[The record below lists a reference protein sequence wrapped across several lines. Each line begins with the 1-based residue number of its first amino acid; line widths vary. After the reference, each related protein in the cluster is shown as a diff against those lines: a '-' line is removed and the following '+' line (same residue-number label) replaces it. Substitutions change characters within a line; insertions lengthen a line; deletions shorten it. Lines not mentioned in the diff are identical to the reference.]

1 MERSSLQQQA
11 SLLYFLRPSRSRTST
26 SPLYF
31 PLLAAPNPGEK
42 RHIPAHCASPAKHSH
57 PHSIPLREEVHKHL
71 ICLFRSP
78 QGIWEQ
84 PSHPEMGKSLCLQK
98 EFQTRIHMN
107 CGSPRFLSPHAIH
120 FLTVAILP
128 GELSPAVMDSFFHLC
143 LGPRSLW
150 QDEECLHSPPENRW
164 WGAVDTSLGKLFASG
179 PLLTSGLGSSNC
191 EDIKISHSG
200 GEQVQKSA
208 VSYSTYDFGCLF
220 PDICGKSIPLF
231 FSRSMKSWAFCSDD
245 SARAKKQ
252 SFISLSLSYSA
263 VQKVWQD
270 SSKQG
275 PLYCNCSPWSKQVW
289 LVGLV
294 LLLLDRSWFLLQVF
308 NFSRLSTVNVFHFLL
323 HFSYLVF
330 TLCLERCGHSIWEKE
345 ESQDRATS
353 ECQNLCFCVIVP
365 AACCLNK
372 ISNKKTSEIQK
383 QYLQAPGMEELIWEQ
398 YTVTLQKD
406 SKRGFGI
413 AVSGGRDNPHFE
425 NGETSIV
432 ISDVL
437 PGGPADG
444 LLQEN
449 DRVVMVNGTPME
461 NVPHSFAVQQLR
473 KSGKV
478 AAIVVKRPRKVQLTV
493 LRRSP
498 SLDHD
503 DRAFDVLDDPAEF
516 DGRSARSGY
525 SDRSWHSGH
534 GGRSQS
540 WGNSPDRS
548 YRRDQ
553 DRGRNYRRDH
563 SRERSYSR
571 DGSRGRSIDRE
582 RSLDRERRRDRSRG
596 RSIDRERSL
605 DQERRRDR
613 SRGRSIDRDDGYE
626 RAAGDYSPP
635 RDYSHRHQP
644 DPRYDQE
651 ARSHSRDRLNSH
663 SPLLEPRRQHEYP
676 GQQDRPISV
685 LLTKSKPNEEYG
697 LRLGSQIFIKE
708 MTSTGLATKDGN
720 LYEGDIILKI
730 NGTVTENMSL
740 ADARKLI
747 EKSRGKL
754 QLVVLRD
761 RKQTL
766 LNIPSLHDS
775 DSEIEDISEIESN
788 RSSSPQDDQKLHHSD
803 FDSHSS
809 NEKLK
814 EKPNTKEDPPNRLSR
829 MGAMPTP
836 FKSTS
841 DIAAAVI
848 VTETNKEPK
857 YKDDPPVFQPKV
869 APRTFLRPSPE
880 DEAIYGPN
888 TKMVKF
894 KKGDSVGLRLAGGND
909 VGIFVAGIQEGTS
922 ADQEGLQEGD
932 QILKVNTQDFR
943 GIVREDA
950 VLYLLEIP
958 KGETVTILAQSK
970 YEVYRD
976 IMACGRGDSFFIRS
990 HFECE
995 KESPQSLAFTRGEI
1009 FRVVDTLYD
1018 GKLGNWLAVRI
1029 GNELEKGIIP
1039 NKSRADQMASV
1050 QNAQRDGS
1058 SDRADFWRMRGQRSG
1073 MKKNLR
1079 KSREDLTAIAS
1090 VSTKFPAYERVL
1102 LREAGFKRP
1111 VVIFGPIADL
1121 AMEKLSNDLPDLYQ
1135 TAKTEPKDAGSEKST
1150 GVVRLNTVRQIIE
1163 QNKHALLDVTP
1174 KAVDLLNYTQ
1184 WFPIVV
1190 FFNPDS
1196 KQGVKTM
1203 RQRLSPTSNKSSR
1216 KLYDQANKL
1225 KKTCSYLFTA
1235 TINLNSANDSWYGS
1249 LKDIIQQQQV
1259 EAVWVSEGK
1268 MEGMDDDMEDRMSY
1282 LTAMGADYLS
1292 CDSRLISDLEDTDG
1306 EGGAYTD
1313 NELDEPSDEPSV
1325 SSISRSSEPV
1335 QHEEGKLQ
1343 NKEDVYDFP
1352 KNYDSKPNSSS
1363 TVSNETSAV
1372 LSKAAAPPVSV
1383 KPAFGRPI
1391 LKTSQP
1397 AVSAAE
1403 EEEKAEEDVDGREN
1417 APKSVLGKVKIFEKM
1432 DHKARLQRIQE
1443 LQEAQN
1449 ARLEIAQKHPDIYAV
1464 PIKTQKPDQNWPQP
1478 MSSRPPE
1485 PQKPPARPYLENR
1498 GSYGSDAEEEDY
1510 RRQLSDNSKRGYYGQ
1525 PSRYRDTEL

>member
-1 MERSSLQQQA
+1 
-11 SLLYFLRPSRSRTST
+11 
-26 SPLYF
+26 
-31 PLLAAPNPGEK
+31 
-42 RHIPAHCASPAKHSH
+42 
-57 PHSIPLREEVHKHL
+57 
-71 ICLFRSP
+71 
-78 QGIWEQ
+78 
-84 PSHPEMGKSLCLQK
+84 
-98 EFQTRIHMN
+98 
-107 CGSPRFLSPHAIH
+107 
-120 FLTVAILP
+120 
-128 GELSPAVMDSFFHLC
+128 
-143 LGPRSLW
+143 
-150 QDEECLHSPPENRW
+150 
-164 WGAVDTSLGKLFASG
+164 
-179 PLLTSGLGSSNC
+179 
-191 EDIKISHSG
+191 
-200 GEQVQKSA
+200 
-208 VSYSTYDFGCLF
+208 
-220 PDICGKSIPLF
+220 
-231 FSRSMKSWAFCSDD
+231 
-245 SARAKKQ
+245 
-252 SFISLSLSYSA
+252 
-263 VQKVWQD
+263 
-270 SSKQG
+270 
-275 PLYCNCSPWSKQVW
+275 
-289 LVGLV
+289 
-294 LLLLDRSWFLLQVF
+294 
-308 NFSRLSTVNVFHFLL
+308 
-323 HFSYLVF
+323 
-330 TLCLERCGHSIWEKE
+330 
-345 ESQDRATS
+345 
-353 ECQNLCFCVIVP
+353 
-365 AACCLNK
+365 
-372 ISNKKTSEIQK
+372 
-383 QYLQAPGMEELIWEQ
+383 MEELIWEQ

-449 DRVVMVNGTPME
+449 DRVVIVNGTPME
-461 NVPHSFAVQQLR
+461 NVQHSFAVQQLR

-478 AAIVVKRPRKVQLTV
+478 ATIVVKRPRKVQAAV

-498 SLDHD
+498 SLDYE
-503 DRAFDVLDDPAEF
+503 DRALDVMDDHAEF
-516 DGRSARSGY
+516 DGRSGY
-525 SDRSWHSGH
+525 SDRSWHSGN

-540 WGNSPDRS
+540 WGNNLDQS
-548 YRRDQ
+548 YRADEE
-553 DRGRNYRRDH
+553 RGRNR

-571 DGSRGRSIDRE
+571 DGSRGRSIDR
-582 RSLDRERRRDRSRG
+582 DG
-596 RSIDRERSL
+596 
-605 DQERRRDR
+605 
-613 SRGRSIDRDDGYE
+613 GYE
-626 RAAGDYSPP
+626 RGYRGDYSPP
-635 RDYSHRHQP
+635 RYGHGSHA
-644 DPRYDQE
+644 DARYRRE
-651 ARSHSRDRLNSH
+651 ARSRSRDRLYSR
-663 SPLLEPRRQHEYP
+663 SPSPETRHQHEYL
-676 GQQDRPISV
+676 GAQDQEGPVSV
-685 LLTKSKPNEEYG
+685 LLTKGKHSEEYG

-708 MTSTGLATKDGN
+708 MTNTGLATKDGN
-720 LYEGDIILKI
+720 LHEGDIILKI

-766 LNIPSLHDS
+766 LNIPSLNDS
-775 DSEIEDISEIESN
+775 DSEMDDISEIESN
-788 RSSSPQDDQKLHHSD
+788 RSFSPQDDRLHHSD
-803 FDSHSS
+803 LDSHSS

-814 EKPNTKEDPPNRLSR
+814 EKPSAKDDPSSRMSR

-841 DIAAAVI
+841 DI
-848 VTETNKEPK
+848 TTNTATVADISKEPK
-857 YKDDPPVFQPKV
+857 YQDDAPVSQPKP
-869 APRTFLRPSPE
+869 AARTILKPSPE

-909 VGIFVAGIQEGTS
+909 VGIFIAGIQEGTS
-922 ADQEGLQEGD
+922 ADEEGLQEGD

-1029 GNELEKGIIP
+1029 GNELEKGLIP
-1039 NKSRADQMASV
+1039 NKSRAEQMASV
-1050 QNAQRDGS
+1050 QNAQKDGS
-1058 SDRADFWRMRGQRSG
+1058 SDRADFWRTRGQRSG
-1073 MKKNLR
+1073 VKKNLR

-1090 VSTKFPAYERVL
+1090 VSTKFPAYERVQ

-1111 VVIFGPIADL
+1111 VVIFGPIADV
-1121 AMEKLSNDLPDLYQ
+1121 AMEKLSNDLPHLYQ
-1135 TAKTEPKDAGSEKST
+1135 TAKTEPRDAGSEKST

-1163 QNKHALLDVTP
+1163 QDKHALLDVTP

-1203 RQRLSPTSNKSSR
+1203 RQRLCSTSNKSSR
-1216 KLYDQANKL
+1216 KLYEQANKL
-1225 KKTCSYLFTA
+1225 KKTCSHLFTA

-1249 LKDIIQQQQV
+1249 LKDTIQQQQG
-1259 EAVWVSEGK
+1259 ETVWVSEGK
-1268 MEGMDDDMEDRMSY
+1268 MDGMEDDADDRMSY

-1313 NELDEPSDEPSV
+1313 NELDEPLDEPRISSV
-1325 SSISRSSEPV
+1325 SRSSEPV
-1335 QHEEGKLQ
+1335 HHEESLKKSSPEPRAQMRKAGSREILRDPSPPPAFKPEPPKGKLQ
-1343 NKEDVYDFP
+1343 SKEDLYDFP
-1352 KNYDSKPNSSS
+1352 KSYDSKPSSMA
-1363 TVSNETSAV
+1363 VSSEAPAV
-1372 LSKAAAPPVSV
+1372 ATKPVPPPVST
-1383 KPAFGRPI
+1383 KPVFGRPVMRN
-1391 LKTSQP
+1391 SQP
-1397 AVSAAE
+1397 AAPASEE
-1403 EEEKAEEDVDGREN
+1403 EEEKLEEEGSEQEN
-1417 APKSVLGKVKIFEKM
+1417 TPKSVLRKVKIFEEM
-1432 DHKARLQRIQE
+1432 DHKARIQRMQE

-1464 PIKTQKPDQNWPQP
+1464 PVKTQKSDQNWPQP
-1478 MSSRPPE
+1478 VSSRAPE
-1485 PQKPPARPYLENR
+1485 PQKPPGRA
-1498 GSYGSDAEEEDY
+1498 
-1510 RRQLSDNSKRGYYGQ
+1510 
-1525 PSRYRDTEL
+1525 